1 MSMEEKL
8 MTISQAAAF
17 LDVNPMT
24 LRRWDENGKLVAIH
38 KEGGTHRYY
47 RKRDLELFESDLKK
61 LAHDWVQEH
70 TDIPGRFY
78 CANSPVFLARLT
90 SFEAALMK
98 KPGFE
103 KLFSLIVS
111 IVGEIGNNSFDHNIG
126 RWPDDPGVFFG
137 YDIEN
142 GVAVLADRGLGV
154 LQTLRNV
161 KPELASHTEAVQV
174 AFTEVISGRFPER
187 RGNGLKFVRSVV
199 IKNPIN
205 LFFTSGDAELRLMAP
220 KKELNIT
227 RSAIYT
233 HGCYVTLEF

>member
-1 MSMEEKL
+1 
-8 MTISQAAAF
+8 MTISQAAVF
-17 LDVNPMT
+17 LNVSPMT
-24 LRRWDENGKLVAIH
+24 LRRWDENGKLVAIR

-70 TDIPGRFY
+70 ADIPSRFY
-78 CANSPVFLARLT
+78 CPNSSVFLARLT
-90 SFEAALMK
+90 SFETALMK

-126 RWPDDPGVFFG
+126 KWPDDPGVFFG
-137 YDIEN
+137 YDVDKGLI
-142 GVAVLADRGLGV
+142 VLADRGLGV

-161 KPELASHTEAVQV
+161 KPELASHTEALQV
-174 AFTEVISGRFPER
+174 AFTEIISGRSPER
-187 RGNGLKFVRSVV
+187 RGNGLKFVKSVV
-199 IKNPIN
+199 IKYSID
-205 LFFTSGDAELRLMAP
+205 LFFTSGDAELRLVEP

-227 RSAIYT
+227 RSAT
-233 HGCYVTLEF
+233 STRGCYVTLEF